1 MRVAFVL
8 PGLRASGGVGVAT
21 QHARLMRDALGVDA
35 EVVVTG
41 AGAGGV
47 DPRVPVRTLPE
58 AREGHYDVAIGTWWE
73 TVAPALSLPAER
85 HAMLVQSFEQRFYGR
100 EAPFERLS
108 AEATLALP
116 VDFVVVGEWMRQLL
130 ADLRPGAHCRVVL
143 PGVDKRV
150 FAGGRSERDGP
161 LRVLIEGQPT
171 LPFKG
176 VQQAMA
182 AVGAMREPVR
192 STLVALEPERGA
204 ELMVDRVTGA
214 LDPDGMAALYRDHDV
229 LLKLSRVEGLGL
241 APVEGFHSGLPCVV
255 TPYTGHA
262 EYARHGENALV
273 VGFDD
278 LSGTAA
284 ALDRLARD
292 GALLERLSE
301 GALATARGWPS
312 AKDSSRE
319 LCDALTGMLD
329 RERPVADE
337 SLLRGTVELGS
348 ELGRAVFDR
357 RRAATAEALNDA
369 ERLVRELSASRDDCS
384 EMLEDVRAELGR
396 IKGSP
401 VYRLGSAAKRAGRR
415 IAGR

>member
-35 EVVVTG
+35 ELVVTG
-41 AGAGGV
+41 AVAGGV

-116 VDFVVVGEWMRQLL
+116 VDFVVVGEWMRELL

-150 FAGGRSERDGP
+150 FAGGRSARDGP

-176 VQQAMA
+176 VEQAMA

-214 LDPDGMAALYRDHDV
+214 LDPDGMAALYRDQ
-229 LLKLSRVEGLGL
+229 RRAPEAL
-241 APVEGFHSGLPCVV
+241 ARRGARTRAGGGLPLRPTVRRDPLHRPRGV
-255 TPYTGHA
+255 RSAWRERAGRGLRRP
-262 EYARHGENALV
+262 ARHGGRAGSPGSRRCPARAA
-273 VGFDD
+273 VGGSAGHRPRLAECRGLIARAVRRSDRD
-278 LSGTAA
+278 AGSRAAGRGRVAPPRDGRAGQRARTRRDSTAA
-284 ALDRLARD
+284 VPR
-292 GALLERLSE
+292 
-301 GALATARGWPS
+301 
-312 AKDSSRE
+312 
-319 LCDALTGMLD
+319 
-329 RERPVADE
+329 RP
-337 SLLRGTVELGS
+337 
-348 ELGRAVFDR
+348 R
-357 RRAATAEALNDA
+357 R
-369 ERLVRELSASRDDCS
+369 
-384 EMLEDVRAELGR
+384 
-396 IKGSP
+396 
-401 VYRLGSAAKRAGRR
+401 
-415 IAGR
+415 